1 MARSGLLVCVGIF
14 GVVSGCQGSPAA
26 PTGVELFAAGKVN
39 MTFTAQ
45 DETPA
50 FATAAEAYRR
60 LWAGEGTKIVEA
72 MERGTGLTFLE
83 THVKA
88 VIFEGPSRSGI
99 GDSPMYLRASYPEA
113 VKKAT
118 LVHENGHRLIAQL
131 RIRPS
136 DLDEHR
142 VLFLFLYDVLES
154 LWGKAFADS
163 QVRFESG
170 LTGIYD
176 YDSAWKWALSLS
188 KEQRASRFAAI
199 VASNRR

>member
-1 MARSGLLVCVGIF
+1 MTRTGWLVCVVIF
-14 GVVSGCQGSPAA
+14 CVVAGCQGSPAA
-26 PTGVELFAAGKVN
+26 PTGVELFAPGKVN

-60 LWAGEGTKIVEA
+60 IWADEGTKIVEA

-83 THVKA
+83 TNIKA
-88 VIFEGPSRSGI
+88 VIFEGPSRSGV

-131 RIRPS
+131 RNRPS

-154 LWGKAFADS
+154 LWGKDFADS

-176 YDSAWKWALSLS
+176 YESAWRWALSIS
-188 KEQRASRFAAI
+188 KGERASRFAAI
-199 VASNRR
+199 VTSNRR

>member
-1 MARSGLLVCVGIF
+1 MTRSGLLAGIVIS
-14 GVVSGCQGSPAA
+14 GVVAGCNGGPAA
-26 PTGVELFAAGKVN
+26 PTGVELFAAGRVS

-60 LWAGEGTKIVEA
+60 LWADEGPRIVEA
-72 MERGTGLTFLE
+72 MERGTGLTFRE
-83 THVKA
+83 TNVKA
-88 VIFEGPSRSGI
+88 VIFEGPSRSGV
-99 GDSPMYLRASYPEA
+99 GDTPMYLRASYTED

-118 LVHENGHRLIAQL
+118 LVHEHGHRLIAQL
-131 RIRPS
+131 RDRPA

-154 LWGKAFADS
+154 LWGKAFADT

-170 LTGIYD
+170 LTGLYD
-176 YDSAWKWALSLS
+176 YDSAWKWALSIS
-188 KEQRASRFAAI
+188 KDERASRFAAI
-199 VASNRR
+199 VRTNR

>member
-1 MARSGLLVCVGIF
+1 MARSELKVCIVIF
-14 GVVSGCQGSPAA
+14 GVVAGCQGSPVA
-26 PTGVELFAAGKVN
+26 PTGVELFAAGRVS

-50 FATAAEAYRR
+50 FATAAEVYRR
-60 LWAGEGTKIVEA
+60 LWVDEGARIVET
-72 MERGTGLTFLE
+72 MERVTGLRFQE
-83 THVKA
+83 TNVKA
-88 VIFEGPSRSGI
+88 VIFEGPSRSGV
-99 GDSPMYLRASYPEA
+99 GDTPMYLRASYTED

-131 RIRPS
+131 RNRPG

-154 LWGKAFADS
+154 LWGKDFADA

-170 LTGIYD
+170 LTGLYD
-176 YDSAWKWALSLS
+176 YDSAWKWALSIG
-188 KEQRASRFAAI
+188 KAERASRFAAI
-199 VASNRR
+199 VNTNRR